1 MKDKDFDDI
10 FSKGLSSEQK
20 QNYDER
26 LWEKLAE
33 RLDEHENKGGA
44 LLSENSI
51 ASKSKLLP
59 WVGLL
64 LLLLLGANT
73 WFLFK
78 MNQSDDGKTQ
88 LLKEIKDLKDIIEKQ
103 NKQTKSENIIIRD
116 TVIIYKY
123 LPSTISGNSKNTFE
137 RSNFSQKVALSEN
150 SKPITNIKADF
161 NTEIKENVPKSDF
174 NPEKLIDKNYNQNQ
188 LNNNSSN
195 SINGNTLEKA
205 TPLISNEKKS
215 AFEITS
221 PIQTIN
227 ALPHW
232 YMKQTLMVLPKQ
244 SSQNNII
251 TPPQYNKRFWIG
263 LNGGLINYH
272 TSWFSKDNVAISR
285 NEKSYQ
291 VGLKMEYSLNNNW
304 RIMVGGDYCPFNF
317 KIFWQDNRYNLPA
330 QPDYFANN
338 PNEYKLKYSQASQS
352 LVQGYAGMKYVFSGT
367 KWRPYLG
374 IAYTQMEILPF
385 ETEYSFIKVSTNKEI
400 IQTVKQNQIS
410 VSNIAMLNGG
420 FEYKIGPRL
429 TAQAEGFYYKDINKV
444 KKTYDLFGLRGSL
457 LIGF

>member
-10 FSKGLSSEQK
+10 FSKGLSGEQK
-20 QNYDER
+20 QVYDDM

-44 LLSENSI
+44 LISESSK
-51 ASKSKLLP
+51 ASRGKLLP

-88 LLKEIKDLKDIIEKQ
+88 LLKELNDLKAIIEKQ
-103 NKQTKSENIIIRD
+103 NQQTKSDNIIEKD
-116 TVIIYKY
+116 TIIIYKY
-123 LPSTISGNSKNTFE
+123 LPTTSGNSKNAFE
-137 RSNFSQKVALSEN
+137 HPNISQKVTSNQN
-150 SKPITNIKADF
+150 SKSVTPIKSDLNTGLKGNI
-161 NTEIKENVPKSDF
+161 PQSDF
-174 NPEKLIDKNYNQNQ
+174 NSEKLKNNNYNQNQ
-188 LNNNSSN
+188 LIKNPSN
-195 SINGNTLEKA
+195 SIKDKTIEE
-205 TPLISNEKKS
+205 TSSLISNEKKS
-215 AFEITS
+215 SFESTP

-232 YMKQTLMVLPKQ
+232 YLKQTLMVLPQ
-244 SSQNNII
+244 QFNQNNII
-251 TPPQYNKRFWIG
+251 TPPQYKRRFWVG

-291 VGLKMEYSLNNNW
+291 MGLKMEYALTDHW

-330 QPDYFANN
+330 IPAYFANN

-352 LVQGYAGMKYVFSGT
+352 LIQGYAGMKYVFSGT

-385 ETEYSFIKVSTNKEI
+385 DTEYSFLKVSTNKEI
-400 IQTVKQNQIS
+400 VQTIKQNQVS

-420 FEYKIGPRL
+420 FEYKISPRL
-429 TAQAEGFYYKDINKV
+429 NAQAEGFYYKDINKV
-444 KKTYDLFGLRGSL
+444 KKTYNLFGLRGSF